1 MKLRFMAFVFASL
14 VAGEAFADGTNATC
28 KNGSVVRRVELA
40 PGETPGGC
48 SVAYFKETENPGV
61 TQVLWSAKN
70 GTDFCKEKAAG
81 FVQKLTGMGWSC
93 SGSLA
98 DTPSDAVATP
108 SDAAT
113 TQPTTTTTP

>member
-14 VAGEAFADGTNATC
+14 VAGEALAEGANATC

-93 SGSLA
+93 TGALA
-98 DTPSDAVATP
+98 DASADAATTP

-113 TQPTTTTTP
+113 TPSAGTTAP